1 MLKIWKAT
9 IVGLVLLWSGV
20 WVLATPSGPGNINA
34 DKVILFEQRG
44 LEPRWLYYRIDKE
57 HDGSYTNLRKALE
70 SVGYK
75 IAQTPHF
82 GLALTVDYLN
92 EYDAFVIPPQMS
104 WYHYQHNDELSAIIQ
119 YVEGGG
125 NLFLLGE
132 WSTGRNV
139 RAVARELGVEFSEW
153 YYVIEDSEQNTGD
166 MRCGVWDND
175 PLFCP
180 CIMDIPSHPIATG
193 VEAIYLTWSSY
204 IEDPCAATPLIIADS
219 PTCWARNQCG
229 TGSCGRG
236 DKKER
241 PFTVLAYME
250 YGKGQVVFLADASV
264 FCDSI
269 VNRGDNL
276 QLGLNII
283 DWLTRG
289 GGPRPVDIAKA
300 PSKLQATLTS
310 GTQVDLSWIDNS
322 NNESRFEIERKTEGE
337 AYTKVASTAANV
349 TSYLDTEL
357 ELETGYCYRV
367 RACNSFDCS
376 SCSNE
381 ACVTTSSEEEPL
393 PVWGCETKRTIG
405 GYMKICTDGTLY
417 QGEIEVTY
425 IERIIDLNVP
435 WPLNTFFFELVAKT
449 GSLLQQFTDWVL
461 PGSDVTKGFVA
472 TFSRRVD
479 GYTKLSGTLFGLEFY
494 SDMKI
499 DGSGRTGVQI
509 CPKSQLCF
517 WVWQNY

>member
-1 MLKIWKAT
+1 MLKISKPA

-34 DKVILFEQRG
+34 DEVILFEQRA
-44 LEPRWLYYRIDKE
+44 LHAKWLFCHIDKE
-57 HDGSYTNLRKALE
+57 SRGSYTNLRKALE
-70 SVGYK
+70 SAGYR
-75 IAQTPHF
+75 IARTTDQF

-92 EYDAFVIPPQMS
+92 EYAAFVIPPQMS
-104 WYHYQHNDELSAIIQ
+104 YYYYQNNDELSAIKE
-119 YVEGGG
+119 YVESGG

-139 RAVARELGVEFSEW
+139 RAVASELGVEFSEW
-153 YYVIEDSEQNTGD
+153 YYLIEDPEQNTGD
-166 MRCGVWDND
+166 VACGEWDND
-175 PLFCP
+175 SFCP
-180 CIMDIPSHPIATG
+180 CITDIPPHPITTG
-193 VEAIYLTWSSY
+193 VETIYLSMSSY
-204 IEDPCAATPLIIADS
+204 IEAPCAATPLIIAAS
-219 PTCWARNQCG
+219 PTCWAENHCG

-236 DKKER
+236 DKKES

-269 VNRGDNL
+269 VNHGDNL

-283 DWLTRG
+283 DWLTKG
-289 GGPRPVDIAKA
+289 SGPGPVDIAKA
-300 PSKLQATLTS
+300 PSELQATPIS
-310 GTQVDLSWIDNS
+310 STQVDLSWIDNS
-322 NNESRFEIERKTEGE
+322 NNEDQFEIERKKEGG

-357 ELETGYCYRV
+357 ELETEYCYRV

-376 SCSNE
+376 SSSNE
-381 ACVTTSSEEEPL
+381 TCATTYSGEESL
-393 PVWGCETKRTIG
+393 PVWGCETKRTIS

-417 QGEIEVTY
+417 QGEIEVAD

-435 WPLNTFFFELVAKT
+435 WPLNSFFFGLVARI

-461 PGSDVTKGFVA
+461 PGSDVTKGFIA
-472 TFSRRVD
+472 TFSRRAD

-494 SDMKI
+494 SDLKM
-499 DGSGRTGVQI
+499 DGSGRAGVQV